1 MGFLGQTVFDLGA
14 PVYDALTA
22 HALWRLHAERLLRGV
37 ALPAGPVRVLDL
49 GCGPGMSALALAA
62 ALGPRARVLGL
73 DLAGRMLTLA
83 RRKLARDPV
92 GARLSLVRADALH
105 LPLADASV
113 DLVTGHSFLYLVP
126 DPPGVLREAARVLRP
141 GGALSLMEPRAGGT
155 LSGLA
160 RSSLPAAGR
169 ALRES
174 PASALR
180 LGLAMTVWRV
190 WSAGVGRFTPA
201 RAEGLLRQAGFE
213 AIETEPTLGGLG
225 LLVRGR
231 RAASLEQA
239 RAERSEAG
247 A

>member
-22 HALWRLHAERLLRGV
+22 HELWRLHAERLLQG
-37 ALPAGPVRVLDL
+37 ATLPAGPVRVLDL

-62 ALGPRARVLGL
+62 ALGPRARVMGL
-73 DLAGRMLTLA
+73 DLAGRMLALA
-83 RRKLARDPV
+83 RRRLARDPAGGQV
-92 GARLSLVRADALH
+92 ALLRADALR

-155 LSGLA
+155 LSGAA
-160 RSSLPAAGR
+160 RSALPSAGR
-169 ALRES
+169 LLRHS
-174 PASALR
+174 PTSALR
-180 LGLAMTVWRV
+180 LGVAMTVWRA
-190 WSAGVGRFTPA
+190 WSAGVGRFEPG
-201 RAEGLLRQAGFE
+201 RAEGLLRAAGFE
-213 AIETEPTLGGLG
+213 AVETEPTLGGLG

-231 RAASLEQA
+231 RP
-239 RAERSEAG
+239 
-247 A
+247 